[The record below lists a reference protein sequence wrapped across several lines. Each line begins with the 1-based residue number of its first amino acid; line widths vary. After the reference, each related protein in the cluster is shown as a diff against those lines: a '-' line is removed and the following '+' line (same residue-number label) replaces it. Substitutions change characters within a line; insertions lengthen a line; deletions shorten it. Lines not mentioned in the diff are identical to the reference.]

1 MSEQENSAEDRNL
14 PASERRVSEA
24 RAEGRVARSKE
35 LASFL
40 LLGAAFFSLMSLGPA
55 LFHDALDIMSHGL
68 RFDRAAFTGDA
79 AMGMRLASFTSA
91 AVIAAI
97 PILAVL
103 LLAAIAAPL
112 ALGGWNFTLKPMMPD
127 FSKLNP
133 VAGLSRIFDKHGLI
147 EMGNAALIA
156 VALAAVAAT
165 TLMNG
170 REEFAQ
176 LASVPLIVGMGKTGT
191 MLLMS
196 LAALVGVVA
205 VAALIDVPAQL
216 WRHHSALKMTFEEVK
231 RESKESDGDP
241 HIKAKIRAMQRD
253 SARRRMMEAIPTADV
268 IVTNPTH
275 FAVALAHH
283 DGKMRAPTVVA
294 KGADLVAMR
303 IREIAASHNV
313 PLMEQ
318 PALARALHRHAEV
331 GEEVPVA
338 LYNAVAQV
346 LAYVYQLKRLTP
358 GMNLKEPGTIEVPE
372 GLDPLEAAK

>member
-1 MSEQENSAEDRNL
+1 
-14 PASERRVSEA
+14 
-24 RAEGRVARSKE
+24 
-35 LASFL
+35 
-40 LLGAAFFSLMSLGPA
+40 
-55 LFHDALDIMSHGL
+55 
-68 RFDRAAFTGDA
+68 
-79 AMGMRLASFTSA
+79 
-91 AVIAAI
+91 
-97 PILAVL
+97 
-103 LLAAIAAPL
+103 
-112 ALGGWNFTLKPMMPD
+112 
-127 FSKLNP
+127 
-133 VAGLSRIFDKHGLI
+133 
-147 EMGNAALIA
+147 
-156 VALAAVAAT
+156 
-165 TLMNG
+165 
-170 REEFAQ
+170 
-176 LASVPLIVGMGKTGT
+176 
-191 MLLMS
+191 
-196 LAALVGVVA
+196 
-205 VAALIDVPAQL
+205 
-216 WRHHSALKMTFEEVK
+216 MTFGEVK

-253 SARRRMMEAIPTADV
+253 AARRRMMEAIPTADV